1 MPARERS
8 VFYMPATKP
17 MKVEDRQLREA
28 VMREIDYEPE
38 IRSTDISVAAE
49 DHIVTLT
56 GFVHAYMEKVAA
68 EKAAKRVYG
77 VKAVANDIQVK
88 LEKERTDPEIARDAV
103 EALVRNVSVPD
114 TRIKVTVNNGQIA
127 VEGKVDWSYQK
138 DAAEA
143 AVRDLLGV
151 KGVFNRI
158 EVEPSVSTG
167 DVRAKI
173 EEALRR
179 RAEVDARRVIVE
191 AHEGTVVLRGNVRS
205 WGEKD
210 EAAHAAWAAPG
221 VRRVE
226 NNITV
231 TP

>member
-1 MPARERS
+1 MS
-8 VFYMPATKP
+8 ATKP
-17 MKVEDRQLREA
+17 MKVEDRQLRES

-38 IRSTDISVAAE
+38 IKSTDISVAAE
-49 DHIVTLT
+49 DHVVTLT
-56 GFVHAYMEKVAA
+56 GFVHAYMEKFAA

-88 LEKERTDPEIARDAV
+88 PEKERTDPEIARDAV

-127 VEGKVDWSYQK
+127 LEGKVDWSYQK

-143 AVRDLLGV
+143 AIRDLLGV

-158 EVEPSVSTG
+158 DVESSVSTG

-191 AHEGTVVLRGNVRS
+191 AHDGTVVLRGNVRS

>member
-1 MPARERS
+1 
-8 VFYMPATKP
+8 
-17 MKVEDRQLREA
+17 MKVEDRQLRES

-38 IRSTDISVAAE
+38 IKSTDISVAAE
-49 DHIVTLT
+49 DHVVTLT
-56 GFVHAYMEKVAA
+56 GFVHAYMEKFAA

-88 LEKERTDPEIARDAV
+88 PEKERTDPEIARDAV

-127 VEGKVDWSYQK
+127 LEGKVDWSYQK

-143 AVRDLLGV
+143 AIRDLLGV

-158 EVEPSVSTG
+158 DVESSVSTG

-191 AHEGTVVLRGNVRS
+191 AHDGTVVLRGNVRS

>member
-1 MPARERS
+1 MS
-8 VFYMPATKP
+8 ATKP

-114 TRIKVTVNNGQIA
+114 TRIKVTVNNGQMA
-127 VEGKVDWSYQK
+127 LEGKVDWSYQK

-191 AHEGTVVLRGNVRS
+191 AHDGTVVLRGNVRS

>member
-1 MPARERS
+1 MS
-8 VFYMPATKP
+8 ATKP

-28 VMREIDYEPE
+28 VMREIDWDPE

-68 EKAAKRVYG
+68 EKAAKRLYG

-88 LEKERTDPEIARDAV
+88 PERERTDPEIARDAV

-114 TRIKVTVNNGQIA
+114 TRIKVTVNNGQIVLEGN
-127 VEGKVDWSYQK
+127 VEWNYQK
-138 DAAEA
+138 NAAEA
-143 AVRDLLGV
+143 AVRDLVGV
-151 KGVFNRI
+151 KGVFNRV
-158 EVEPSVSTG
+158 EVETRVSAG

-191 AHEGTVVLRGNVRS
+191 AHDGTVELRGNVRS
-205 WGEKD
+205 WTEKD
-210 EAAHAAWAAPG
+210 EVAHAAWAAPG
-221 VRRVE
+221 VKRVE
-226 NNITV
+226 NNIMV